1 MWEKVQEE
9 VCHMALLGM
18 GSVRGR
24 RERRRETV
32 AQAGGGWVMK
42 GRVKRKVFREVVRS
56 EKKVRR
62 GEGREEWE
70 HGQAGRVAWCEGN
83 RVERETSQAE
93 GEVAAAAAPA
103 SARSFPARP
112 L

>member
-1 MWEKVQEE
+1 MGKG
-9 VCHMALLGM
+9 AR
-18 GSVRGR
+18 GSVPHGVARDGE
-24 RERRRETV
+24 REGKEGEE
-32 AQAGGGWVMK
+32 AGDSGTSRGGWVMK

-83 RVERETSQAE
+83 RVEREKSQAE